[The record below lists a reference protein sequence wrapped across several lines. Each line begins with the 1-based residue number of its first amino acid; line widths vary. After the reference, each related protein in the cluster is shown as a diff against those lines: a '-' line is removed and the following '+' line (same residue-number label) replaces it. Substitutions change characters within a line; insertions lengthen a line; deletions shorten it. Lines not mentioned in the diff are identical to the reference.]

1 MAPNS
6 PFYFNHVAKMLLFC
20 AFLVQSSFV
29 AAANVATPAETLVA
43 SAQKVS
49 EGFIALSWKDLGE
62 GSVTLQVAADS
73 EFTRLTRSL
82 QLAGQ
87 DQVHLSGF
95 ADGVYF
101 ARLLDNAGASL
112 SNTVRFEVE
121 HRSLRSASLLFSV
134 GAALFGFLVV
144 TLFRF
149 TRSDS

>member
-6 PFYFNHVAKMLLFC
+6 PFYFNNVAKMLLFC
-20 AFLVQSSFV
+20 AFLVQSIFAV
-29 AAANVATPAETLVA
+29 ASPAEKLIA

-62 GSVTLQVAADS
+62 TVTLQVAEDA
-73 EFTRLTRSL
+73 EFARLTRSL
-82 QLAGQ
+82 QLTGQ
-87 DQVHLSGF
+87 QQVHLSGF
-95 ADGVYF
+95 EDGVYF
-101 ARLLDNAGASL
+101 ARVLDNTGSSF

-134 GAALFGFLVV
+134 GAALFGFLVL